1 MTTRPVDYS
10 RRTKPATKQWWAR
23 FILRV
28 GGRIQSRRRQLGM
41 SQQDLARKSGVDR
54 TFLSAMERGKCN
66 PSLQVLC
73 RVCDALEMH
82 IDEVVDTYGLG

>member
-1 MTTRPVDYS
+1 
-10 RRTKPATKQWWAR
+10 
-23 FILRV
+23 
-28 GGRIQSRRRQLGM
+28 M